1 MAVLQVAYE
10 FYRRHVLRRRIS
22 ISWNVKRNNA
32 HRLPSVGVAV
42 LLHDSGLRCKKP
54 CQRGTAAIRS
64 VVLWLSRRLMLAQP
78 CVGQYVARSL
88 GRRVATT
95 RRRCLR
101 SLRMQAINLL
111 IERDSLY
118 TGVGV
123 RRKANPVDGTQCRQ
137 RRPGDERSLSLVTAG
152 SFP

>member
-1 MAVLQVAYE
+1 MSELISTLWR
-10 FYRRHVLRRRIS
+10 FYKSRMNSIADMFYAEGYS

-123 RRKANPVDGTQCRQ
+123 RSAVAKPTQ
-137 RRPGDERSLSLVTAG
+137 
-152 SFP
+152 